1 MGIYTDFAHFSG
13 FQLEK
18 LLNLR
23 GGGRGRSRRR
33 VLCKEVNGKSPLGF
47 TASSLASAGKRESYS
62 HV

>member
-23 GGGRGRSRRR
+23 GGGGK
-33 VLCKEVNGKSPLGF
+33 KESQEGALQRDEWKISTGF
-47 TASSLASAGKRESYS
+47 YS
-62 HV
+62 I